1 MKQAAHRMP
10 GTVAT
15 RRILALASAWL
26 VMIVASLAHAYDPAL
41 SQDEIARLERGEHI
55 TRPDTLEQD
64 GRRWVGGVSFAI
76 IDAPP
81 SEVGD
86 VLENVD
92 SYREILPRVRELRWI
107 ALSRAGDAI
116 VEVEQGTSLA
126 KGRYTVGIRREREPH
141 GAEMVRFWID
151 LRFRRDIADARGWFR
166 LEPIPGDRTL
176 ISYVIM
182 IDLGPGLFKRLFEAK
197 IRGSALRPPLLVRR
211 YFDARPRS

>member
-10 GTVAT
+10 GTVAI
-15 RRILALASAWL
+15 RRIVALASAWL
-26 VMIVASLAHAYDPAL
+26 VMAAASLAHAYDPAL
-41 SQDEIARLERGEHI
+41 SQDEIARLERGEHV

-64 GRRWVGGVSFAI
+64 GRRWIGGVSFAI

-81 SEVGD
+81 SQVGD

-116 VEVEQGTSLA
+116 VELEQGTSLA
-126 KGRYTVGIRREREPH
+126 HGRYTIGIRREREPH

-151 LRFRRDIADARGWFR
+151 LRFRRDLADARGWFR

-182 IDLGPGLFKRLFEAK
+182 IDLGPGLFKRLFEDK

-211 YFDARPRS
+211 YFEARPRG